1 MWINNLLKNTNQ
13 IFQQNITGQSR
24 SLAIGL
30 LFWASHLLDFDPCAP
45 PYSMLHMQ
53 KKDGIIIILKIYL
66 TRPQLELHRTS
77 NQTNASN
84 NMRRRVDIRENKSK
98 TRGARVDS
106 KRVMA
111 STLWIYLQLNIL
123 IHIWWTWR
131 RFAVSTKQKCW

>member
-53 KKDGIIIILKIYL
+53 KKDGIIIISKIYL
-66 TRPQLELHRTS
+66 TRPQLELHRT
-77 NQTNASN
+77 NQTNAS
-84 NMRRRVDIRENKSK
+84 NMRRRVDIRENKS
-98 TRGARVDS
+98 TRGMRVDS

-111 STLWIYLQLNIL
+111 STLWIYLLLNIL
-123 IHIWWTWR
+123 IHTYMIHDEDQQLVPNR
-131 RFAVSTKQKCW
+131 RVL

>member
-66 TRPQLELHRTS
+66 TRPQLVVMGLSIGSDSAKDLSFFRGLDIL
-77 NQTNASN
+77 
-84 NMRRRVDIRENKSK
+84 RRVQDCYGVKIRGS
-98 TRGARVDS
+98 
-106 KRVMA
+106 
-111 STLWIYLQLNIL
+111 LQGFQNSAEGLLNL
-123 IHIWWTWR
+123 EVFRACPTYH
-131 RFAVSTKQKCW
+131 

>member
-1 MWINNLLKNTNQ
+1 MRLGSTILKNTNQ

-123 IHIWWTWR
+123 IHI
-131 RFAVSTKQKCW
+131 